1 MLKFLFEE
9 YIGYIGIYLLGYL
22 FFYLII
28 FMEWKKTFPFL
39 KRHKPL
45 VDFVIWAM
53 SVCLCIVKIS
63 SSDLTKAF
71 FDGLLGN

>member
-45 VDFVIWAM
+45 VDFVVWAM

-71 FDGLLGN
+71 FDELLGN